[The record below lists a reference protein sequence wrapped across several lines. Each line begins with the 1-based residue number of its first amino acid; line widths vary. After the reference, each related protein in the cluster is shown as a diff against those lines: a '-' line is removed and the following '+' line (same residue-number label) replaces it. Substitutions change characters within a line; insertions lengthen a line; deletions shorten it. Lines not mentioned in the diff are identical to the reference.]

1 MKYGRVVIFGAGP
14 AGMAIAHA
22 ADQRGYVPTIYSK
35 AGGKSQMF
43 GAQYL
48 HKSIVGNCHPVNVSH
63 HFQGTV
69 DGYRRKVYGDSW
81 GGIVSPQEF
90 VGIQPAWDIRGEYD
104 YLWDK
109 YGERVVDFCARADL
123 LEDIKPLLV
132 NEYEYVFSTV
142 PRNTI
147 CGKYSQHK
155 FETQQIWAAGDAPEL
170 GRESPINCFDNT
182 IICDGTSDTG
192 WYRLARVFG
201 HTTVE
206 WPGGDGRSKPP
217 VEGIARVTKPLWTDC
232 DCHGYMHHMGRY
244 GAWQKGILVHH
255 VYEQALEVM
264 GR

>member
-1 MKYGRVVIFGAGP
+1 MIYGRVAIFGAGP

-48 HKSIVGNCHPVNVSH
+48 HKSILGDCYPVNVSH

-69 DGYRRKVYGDSW
+69 DGYRHKVYGAHW
-81 GGIVSPQEF
+81 GGVVSPQEF
-90 VGIQPAWDIRGEYD
+90 VGIQPAWNIREEYEE
-104 YLWDK
+104 LWK
-109 YGERVVDFCARADL
+109 RYGGQVVEFFARADL
-123 LEDIKPLLV
+123 LEEVKPILV
-132 NEYEYVFSTV
+132 NDYDHVFSTV
-142 PRNTI
+142 QRNTI
-147 CGKYSQHK
+147 CRNPSHK
-155 FETQQIWAAGDAPEL
+155 FESQTIWAAGDAPEL
-170 GRESPINCFDNT
+170 GQESPINCFDNT

-206 WPGGDGRSKPP
+206 WPGGEGKRKPP
-217 VEGIARVTKPLWTDC
+217 IEGVSQVTKPLWTDC

-264 GR
+264 GL